1 MRGGGNSKSQADV
14 SIVSVEVSRCRIFQ
28 GAVEKE
34 KDSKR
39 GQFVLKR
46 CQKEVKIYEIRR
58 NLHRSGF
65 KLRRMA
71 QLKTYTPCFCLTEKT
86 TTTKYLLL
94 LNLGNVHNY
103 PITLIP

>member
-1 MRGGGNSKSQADV
+1 MRGGGNSKSRADV
-14 SIVSVEVSRCRIFQ
+14 SIVSVEVSRCRIFR
-28 GAVEKE
+28 GAAVERE

-71 QLKTYTPCFCLTEKT
+71 QLKGFPAF
-86 TTTKYLLL
+86 
-94 LNLGNVHNY
+94 V
-103 PITLIP
+103 